1 MRLSLI
7 IMFVMASVV
16 GLHFFGIISLFQ
28 ENVSSPKKMTAVK
41 PESFRNRVKEPTPRK
56 TVYTFF
62 ETLNDSTMTQY
73 VDLKGGLMPA
83 LLSSKKEISVPSKIA
98 TVLPLV
104 KKTARLDPALKI
116 GNTRKSKSAESVTP
130 EIKEQYRYVVQM
142 GSFRDESRA
151 DSLISLLKK
160 NEFDA
165 FLTQTEIADQ
175 AWHRVFLG
183 RYADEQ
189 KAQKAAS
196 LARSQ
201 FNLNA
206 KVRKTD

>member
-1 MRLSLI
+1 
-7 IMFVMASVV
+7 MFVMASVV

-73 VDLKGGLMPA
+73 VDLKGRLVPA
-83 LLSSKKEISVPSKIA
+83 VLSSKKETSGPSKIA
-98 TVLPLV
+98 TVLPIV
-104 KKTARLDPALKI
+104 KKTARIDPAVKI
-116 GNTRKSKSAESVTP
+116 DGMQQSKSAGSVTP
-130 EIKEQYRYVVQM
+130 EIKGQYRYIVQM
-142 GSFRDESRA
+142 GSFRDERRA
-151 DSLISLLKK
+151 GSLKSLLKK
-160 NEFDA
+160 NGFDA
-165 FLTQTEIADQ
+165 FLTQTELADQ